1 MPYDD
6 VVLADTPTR
15 YLKLEDPPGP
25 TALDSS
31 PNAVHGAHS
40 TVGQTF
46 SVPIPQF
53 VNEAAVG
60 ITYDG
65 VDGKT
70 FINIPALA
78 YPYATEVFVKDPA
91 QTATSENVVTIVDDT
106 QGYGLLL
113 LTRTITG
120 VRRFYLSEF
129 DQFES
134 SDIISSSV
142 VSPTGL
148 HHVVARSIN
157 SNLRELWVDGVLVGT
172 ATDPITRAVSSYYF
186 MLGWA
191 GSSSTFSGTLTR
203 AAFYAH
209 DLTPQRIQAHYEAAL
224 VLAAAENYGH
234 LAMTG
239 VGQ

>member
-6 VVLADTPTR
+6 VVLADTPAR
-15 YLKLEDPPGP
+15 YFKLEDMPGGV
-25 TALDSS
+25 AVDSS
-31 PNAVHGAHS
+31 PNAVNGGHGP
-40 TVGQTF
+40 TGLTYG
-46 SVPIPQF
+46 VPIPEF

-65 VDGKT
+65 VNGKT
-70 FINIPALA
+70 LGFIPNLT
-78 YPYATEVFVKDPA
+78 YPYATEVFVRDPA
-91 QTATSENVVTIVDDT
+91 QTAASEMVVTIVDDT
-106 QGYGLLL
+106 QGYGVLLI
-113 LTRTITG
+113 TRTILG

-129 DQFES
+129 DQYES

-142 VSPTGL
+142 VSPTNL
-148 HHVVARSIN
+148 HHVVTRSIH
-157 SNLRELWVDGVLVGT
+157 SELRELWVDGVLVGSSS
-172 ATDPITRAVSSYYF
+172 DPITRAGSNYSF

-209 DLTPQRIQAHYEAAL
+209 DLVPDRIQAHYTAAL
-224 VLAAAENYGH
+224 VLVAAENSGH

>member
-6 VVLADTPTR
+6 TVLADSPTR
-15 YLKLEDPPGP
+15 YLKLEEPSGP
-25 TALDSS
+25 LALDSS
-31 PNAVHGAHS
+31 VNAVHGGHGPSGMTYA
-40 TVGQTF
+40 
-46 SVPIPQF
+46 VPVPEF
-53 VNEAAVG
+53 VNETAVG

-65 VDGKT
+65 VNGKT
-70 FINIPALA
+70 LSFIPDLT

-91 QTATSENVVTIVDDT
+91 QAASSEMVLTIVDDT
-106 QGYGLLL
+106 QSYGILLI
-113 LTRTITG
+113 TRTILS

-129 DQFES
+129 DQFEAS
-134 SDIISSSV
+134 NIISSSV

-148 HHVVARSIN
+148 HHVVTRSIN
-157 SNLRELWVDGVLVGT
+157 SELRELWVDGVLVGS
-172 ATDPITRAVSSYYF
+172 ASDPISRGGTNYSF

-209 DLTPQRIQAHYEAAL
+209 DLTPERIQAHYEAAT
-224 VLAAAENYGH
+224 VLAAAENSGH

>member
-6 VVLADTPTR
+6 TVLADTPTR
-15 YLKLEDPPGP
+15 YLKLEETSGVV
-25 TALDSS
+25 AVDSS
-31 PNAVHGAHS
+31 PNAVNGSHGPS
-40 TVGQTF
+40 GLTY
-46 SVPIPQF
+46 SVPIPEF
-53 VNEAAVG
+53 VNESALG

-65 VDGKT
+65 VNGKT
-70 FINIPALA
+70 LVPIPNLI
-78 YPYATEVFVKDPA
+78 YPYATEIFVKDPA
-91 QTATSENVVTIVDDT
+91 QVASLEMVMAIVDDS
-106 QGYGLLL
+106 QAHGILLI
-113 LTRTITG
+113 TRTIIG
-120 VRRFYLSEF
+120 VRRLYLSEF

-148 HHVVARSIN
+148 HHVVTRSIHN
-157 SNLRELWVDGVLVGT
+157 ELRELWVDGVLVGSGS
-172 ATDPITRAVSSYYF
+172 DPITRAGSNYYF

-209 DLTPQRIQAHYEAAL
+209 DLTPDRIQAHYEAAT
-224 VLAAAENYGH
+224 VPVASGSH
-234 LAMTG
+234 GQIAMTG

>member
-6 VVLADTPTR
+6 VVLADSPTR
-15 YLKLEDPPGP
+15 YLKLEDGPGGVAVDSSTNAANGGHGP
-25 TALDSS
+25 TGLTY
-31 PNAVHGAHS
+31 G
-40 TVGQTF
+40 
-46 SVPIPQF
+46 VPIPEF
-53 VNEAAVG
+53 VNESAVG

-65 VDGKT
+65 VNGKT
-70 FINIPALA
+70 LAYVSGLA

-91 QTATSENVVTIVDDT
+91 QVASTENVLGLVDET

-113 LTRTITG
+113 TTRTIVG
-120 VRRFYLSEF
+120 VRRFHLSEF
-129 DQFES
+129 DQFEGS
-134 SDIISSSV
+134 SVTSSSV

-148 HHVVARSIN
+148 HHVVTRSI
-157 SNLRELWVDGVLVGT
+157 SSTLRELWVDGVLVGS
-172 ATDPITRAVSSYYF
+172 ATDAITRVNANYYF

-203 AAFYAH
+203 AAFYTH
-209 DLTPQRIQAHYEAAL
+209 DLTPERIQAHYQAAL
-224 VLAAAENYGH
+224 VLAAAENSGH